1 MTHCP
6 DCRSPIL
13 SLMMLDTKIEPEYYC
28 ERCDHGFPVVKK
40 SAPAPA
46 PRRPALV

>member
-13 SLMMLDTKIEPEYYC
+13 SLMMLDARNEPEYYC
-28 ERCDHGFPVVKK
+28 EHCAVGYPIVDKIA
-40 SAPAPA
+40 SAPPK
-46 PRRPALV
+46 LVAA